1 MRKPRLLALVAG
13 LVLALVGPAFPAA
26 AHSGGKAELCMR
38 AVKVEP
44 AETDGNYKIT
54 VNLIDRDS
62 GERMSGYA
70 ASVEG
75 TSANGGRIEPTPLTA
90 LIGGIYTA
98 PVAASPGDWT
108 LTIRANGVPGVGEAV
123 PLAVTQRISFTDKA
137 TTAGAGAAG
146 DSGGDGGAAGAIVAV
161 VAVLALGG
169 VGAAFV
175 MKRKAARMASASAS

>member
-1 MRKPRLLALVAG
+1 MRQPRLLALVAG

-26 AHSGGKAELCMR
+26 AHSGGKAELFMR

-44 AETDGNYKIT
+44 AETDGSYQIT

-75 TSANGGRIEPTPLTA
+75 TNANGGRIEPTPLTA
-90 LIGGIYTA
+90 LVGGVYTA

-108 LTIRANGVPGVGEAV
+108 LTIRANGVPGVGDAV

-137 TTAGAGAAG
+137 TTAGAAA
-146 DSGGDGGAAGAIVAV
+146 DSGGDGGGAAGAIVAV